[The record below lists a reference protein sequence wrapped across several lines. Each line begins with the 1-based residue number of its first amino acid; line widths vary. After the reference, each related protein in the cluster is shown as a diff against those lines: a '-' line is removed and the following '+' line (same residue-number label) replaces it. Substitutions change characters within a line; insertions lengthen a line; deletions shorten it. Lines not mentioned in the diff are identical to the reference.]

1 MKGDIMSESIVY
13 EQVYNLMYQHFG
25 EQLSKPTLKRLTV
38 LVLGI
43 IRSKS
48 ASPANIAKAL
58 DELGFTN
65 ATAES
70 IERRIRRIENDENI
84 SVTFC
89 FHPLVRDRLAYG
101 RPRQLLLVIDPTTQ
115 EDQVV
120 MLTVGV
126 WYRGRALPIAWMTW
140 PANQPLEGDSFW
152 QRVETLLDTV
162 AELLPVSIPII
173 WVADRAFGSPSFTDL
188 VTARGWHYIVRVVK
202 TTRCQTVESLCRQVS
217 RLVSQPGD
225 RAKMRGNVFKKRGW
239 RVASVVIYWGRGYES
254 PTCLVSDLPPHF
266 RLIGIYARRYPIETL
281 FRDYKSHGWH
291 WEQGQ
296 VTDTEHIQRLLVGM
310 ALATWITVCAGTQVA
325 GEYLARPSTGNRR
338 TVPWCGKRSLFHLG
352 LQRMSKL
359 LTGSCQIPLQWELN
373 HWNAPNWQKQIY
385 FHHSRAY
392 VLGPSK
398 KEPEYCYVLDINPK
412 TVRP

>member
-1 MKGDIMSESIVY
+1 MPESIVY
-13 EQVYNLMYQHFG
+13 EQVYNLMYEHFG
-25 EQLSKPTLKRLTV
+25 EQLNKPTLKRLTL

-58 DELGFTN
+58 DELGFTD

-101 RPRQLLLVIDPTTQ
+101 RPKQLLLVIDPTTQ
-115 EDQVV
+115 EDRVV
-120 MLTVGV
+120 MLTVAV

-140 PANQPLEGDSFW
+140 SANQPLEGDSFW
-152 QRVETLLDTV
+152 QRVEALLDTV
-162 AELLPVSIPII
+162 AELLPMRIPVI
-173 WVADRAFGSPSFTDL
+173 WIADRAFGSPSFTDL
-188 VTARGWHYIVRVVK
+188 VTARGWHYVVRVVK
-202 TTRCQTVESLCRQVS
+202 TTRCQTVENLCRQVS
-217 RLVSQPGD
+217 RLVSQPGG

-239 RVASVVIYWGRGYES
+239 RVASVVVYWGRGYES
-254 PTCLVSDLPPHF
+254 PICLVSDLPPHF

-296 VTDTEHIQRLLVGM
+296 VTDPEHMERLLVGM
-310 ALATWITVCAGTQVA
+310 ALATWVTLCAGTQVA
-325 GEYLARPSTGNRR
+325 GEYLAKPSTGNRR
-338 TVPWCGKRSLFHLG
+338 TVPWHGKRSLFHLG
-352 LQRMSKL
+352 LQRMNKL
-359 LTGSCQIPLQWELN
+359 LTGSCQIPLQWEFT
-373 HWNAPNWQKQIY
+373 HWNALNWQKQIY

-392 VLGPSK
+392 VLGPNR
-398 KEPEYCYVLDINPK
+398 KEPEYCYV
-412 TVRP
+412 

>member
-13 EQVYNLMYQHFG
+13 EQVYNLMYEHFG
-25 EQLSKPTLKRLTV
+25 EQLNKPTLERLTV

-58 DELGFTN
+58 DELGFTD

-84 SVTFC
+84 SVAFC

-101 RPRQLLLVIDPTTQ
+101 HPKQLLLIIDPTTQ
-115 EDQVV
+115 EDRVV

-140 PANQPLEGDSFW
+140 PANQPLEGDGFW
-152 QRVETLLDTV
+152 QRVEALLDTV

-173 WVADRAFGSPSFTDL
+173 WIADRAFGSPSFTDL
-188 VTARGWHYIVRVVK
+188 VTARSWHYIVRVVK

-217 RLVSQPGD
+217 GLVSQPGQ

-239 RVASVVIYWGRGYES
+239 RVASVVVYWGRGYKS
-254 PTCLVSDLPPHF
+254 PICLVSDLPPHF

-296 VTDTEHIQRLLVGM
+296 VTDPEHMERLLVGM
-310 ALATWITVCAGTQVA
+310 ALATWITLCAGTQVA
-325 GEYLARPSTGNRR
+325 GEYLAKPSTGNRR
-338 TVPWCGKRSLFHLG
+338 TVPWYGKRSLFHLG
-352 LQRMSKL
+352 LQRMNKL
-359 LTGSCQIPLQWELN
+359 LTGSCQIPLQWEFT
-373 HWNAPNWQKQIY
+373 HWNALNWQKQIY
-385 FHHSRAY
+385 FHHVRAY
-392 VLGPSK
+392 VLGPNK
-398 KEPEYCYVLDINPK
+398 KEPEYCYV
-412 TVRP
+412 